1 MEVGMTL
8 REVNYEVERLTNQ
21 LNKLLNE
28 KESLESIV
36 GLHSTSYDKIIVD
49 GGKVVDKM
57 LEYQILKEM
66 NQLDFHIQIIQKKIK
81 NNMDWIDNELKILK
95 KYDKIEQL
103 IIYYKE
109 IDTKNYTWYQIS
121 NKVNYSMSQCKRI
134 YSRYKKKRNV

>member
-1 MEVGMTL
+1 MTL
-8 REVNYEVERLTNQ
+8 KEVNYEVERLTNQ

-57 LEYQILKEM
+57 LEYQILKEI
-66 NQLDFHIQIIQKKIK
+66 NQLDFHIQIIQEKIK
-81 NNMDWIDNELKILK
+81 NSMDWIDNELKILK

-121 NKVNYSMSQCKRI
+121 SKVNYSMSQCKRI

>member
-1 MEVGMTL
+1 MTL
-8 REVNYEVERLTNQ
+8 KEVNYEVERLTNQ

-57 LEYQILKEM
+57 LEYQILKEI
-66 NQLDFHIQIIQKKIK
+66 NQLDFHIQIIQEKIK

>member
-1 MEVGMTL
+1 MTL
-8 REVNYEVERLTNQ
+8 KEVNYEVERLTNQ

-36 GLHSTSYDKIIVD
+36 GLHSTSYNKIIVD

-66 NQLDFHIQIIQKKIK
+66 NQLDFHIQIIQEKIK
-81 NNMDWIDNELKILK
+81 NNIDWIDNELKILK

>member
-1 MEVGMTL
+1 MTL
-8 REVNYEVERLTNQ
+8 KEVNYEVERLTNQ

-57 LEYQILKEM
+57 LEYQILKEI
-66 NQLDFHIQIIQKKIK
+66 NQLDFHIQIIQEKIK

-121 NKVNYSMSQCKRI
+121 SKVNYSMSQCKRI

>member
-1 MEVGMTL
+1 MTL

-121 NKVNYSMSQCKRI
+121 SKVNYSMSQCKRI

>member
-1 MEVGMTL
+1 MTL
-8 REVNYEVERLTNQ
+8 KEVNYEVERLTNQ

-66 NQLDFHIQIIQKKIK
+66 NQLDFHIQIIQEKIK
-81 NNMDWIDNELKILK
+81 NNMDWIDNELKLLK

-121 NKVNYSMSQCKRI
+121 SKVNYSMSQCKRI
-134 YSRYKKKRNV
+134 YRRYNKKRNV

>member
-1 MEVGMTL
+1 MTL

-66 NQLDFHIQIIQKKIK
+66 NQLDFHIQIIQEKIK

-121 NKVNYSMSQCKRI
+121 SKVNYSMSQCKRI

>member
-1 MEVGMTL
+1 MTL
-8 REVNYEVERLTNQ
+8 KEVNYEVERLTNQ

-36 GLHSTSYDKIIVD
+36 GLHSTSYNKIIVD

-66 NQLDFHIQIIQKKIK
+66 NQLDFHIQIIQEKIK
-81 NNMDWIDNELKILK
+81 NSMDWIDNELKILK

-121 NKVNYSMSQCKRI
+121 SKVNYSMSQCKRI

>member
-1 MEVGMTL
+1 MTL
-8 REVNYEVERLTNQ
+8 KEVNYEVERLTNQ

-36 GLHSTSYDKIIVD
+36 GLHSTSYNKIIVD

-66 NQLDFHIQIIQKKIK
+66 NQLDFHIQIIQEKIK

-121 NKVNYSMSQCKRI
+121 SKVNYSMSQCKRI

>member
-1 MEVGMTL
+1 MTL
-8 REVNYEVERLTNQ
+8 KEVNYEVERLTNQ

-36 GLHSTSYDKIIVD
+36 GLHSTSYNKIIVD

-66 NQLDFHIQIIQKKIK
+66 NQLDFHIQIIQEKIK
-81 NNMDWIDNELKILK
+81 NSMDWIDHELKILK

-121 NKVNYSMSQCKRI
+121 SKVNYSMSQCKRI

>member
-1 MEVGMTL
+1 MTL

-36 GLHSTSYDKIIVD
+36 GLHSTSYNKMIVD

-66 NQLDFHIQIIQKKIK
+66 NQLDFHIQIIQEKIK

-121 NKVNYSMSQCKRI
+121 SKVNYSMSQCKRI

>member
-1 MEVGMTL
+1 MTL
-8 REVNYEVERLTNQ
+8 KEVNYEVERLTNQ

-57 LEYQILKEM
+57 LEYQILKEI

-121 NKVNYSMSQCKRI
+121 SKVNYSMSQCKRI

>member
-1 MEVGMTL
+1 MTL
-8 REVNYEVERLTNQ
+8 KEVNYEVERLTNQ

-66 NQLDFHIQIIQKKIK
+66 NQLDFHIQIIQEKIK

-121 NKVNYSMSQCKRI
+121 SKVNYSMSQCKKI
-134 YSRYKKKRNV
+134 YSRYKIPKRQIPI

>member
-1 MEVGMTL
+1 MTL

-66 NQLDFHIQIIQKKIK
+66 NQLDFHIQIIQKKIT
-81 NNMDWIDNELKILK
+81 WIG
-95 KYDKIEQL
+95 
-103 IIYYKE
+103 
-109 IDTKNYTWYQIS
+109 
-121 NKVNYSMSQCKRI
+121 
-134 YSRYKKKRNV
+134 

>member
-1 MEVGMTL
+1 MTL
-8 REVNYEVERLTNQ
+8 KEVNYEVERLTNQ

-66 NQLDFHIQIIQKKIK
+66 NQLDFHIQIIQEKIK
-81 NNMDWIDNELKILK
+81 NNMDWIDNELKLLK

-121 NKVNYSMSQCKRI
+121 SKVNYSMSQCKRI

>member
-1 MEVGMTL
+1 MTL
-8 REVNYEVERLTNQ
+8 KEVNYEVECLTNQ

-57 LEYQILKEM
+57 LEYQILKEI
-66 NQLDFHIQIIQKKIK
+66 NQLDFHIQIIQEKIK
-81 NNMDWIDNELKILK
+81 NSMDWIDNELKILK

-121 NKVNYSMSQCKRI
+121 SKVNYSMSQCKRI

>member
-1 MEVGMTL
+1 MTL
-8 REVNYEVERLTNQ
+8 KEVNYEVERLNNQ

-36 GLHSTSYDKIIVD
+36 GLHSTSYNKIIVD

-66 NQLDFHIQIIQKKIK
+66 NQLDFHIQIIQEKIK

-121 NKVNYSMSQCKRI
+121 SKVNYSMSQCKRI

>member
-1 MEVGMTL
+1 MTL
-8 REVNYEVERLTNQ
+8 KEVNYEVERLTNQ

-66 NQLDFHIQIIQKKIK
+66 NQLDFHIQIIQEKIK

>member
-1 MEVGMTL
+1 MTL
-8 REVNYEVERLTNQ
+8 KEVNYEVERLTNQ

>member
-1 MEVGMTL
+1 MTL

-81 NNMDWIDNELKILK
+81 NNMDWIDNELKILE

>member
-1 MEVGMTL
+1 MTL

-49 GGKVVDKM
+49 DGKVVDKM

-66 NQLDFHIQIIQKKIK
+66 NQLDFHIQIIQEKIK

-121 NKVNYSMSQCKRI
+121 SKVNYSMSQCKRI

>member
-1 MEVGMTL
+1 MTL

-49 GGKVVDKM
+49 DGKVVDKM

-66 NQLDFHIQIIQKKIK
+66 KQLDFHIQIIQEKIK

-121 NKVNYSMSQCKRI
+121 SKVNYSMSQCKRI

>member
-1 MEVGMTL
+1 MTL
-8 REVNYEVERLTNQ
+8 KEVNYEVERLTNQ

-66 NQLDFHIQIIQKKIK
+66 NQLDFHIQIIQEKIK

-121 NKVNYSMSQCKRI
+121 SKVNYSLSQC
-134 YSRYKKKRNV
+134 

>member
-1 MEVGMTL
+1 MTL
-8 REVNYEVERLTNQ
+8 KEVNYEVERLTNQ

-36 GLHSTSYDKIIVD
+36 GLHSTSYNKIIVD

-66 NQLDFHIQIIQKKIK
+66 NQLDFHIQIIQEKIK
-81 NNMDWIDNELKILK
+81 NSMDWIDNELKILK

-103 IIYYKE
+103 LIYYKE

-121 NKVNYSMSQCKRI
+121 SKVNYSMSQCKRI

>member
-1 MEVGMTL
+1 MTL
-8 REVNYEVERLTNQ
+8 KEVNYEVERLTNQ

-36 GLHSTSYDKIIVD
+36 GLHSTSYNKIIVD

-66 NQLDFHIQIIQKKIK
+66 NQLDFHIQLIQEKIK

>member
-1 MEVGMTL
+1 MTL
-8 REVNYEVERLTNQ
+8 KEVNYEVERLTNQ

-121 NKVNYSMSQCKRI
+121 SKVNYSMSQCKRI

>member
-1 MEVGMTL
+1 
-8 REVNYEVERLTNQ
+8 
-21 LNKLLNE
+21 
-28 KESLESIV
+28 
-36 GLHSTSYDKIIVD
+36 
-49 GGKVVDKM
+49 M

-66 NQLDFHIQIIQKKIK
+66 NQLDFHIQIIQEKIK
-81 NNMDWIDNELKILK
+81 NRMDWIDNELKILK

-121 NKVNYSMSQCKRI
+121 SKVNYSMSQCKRI

>member
-1 MEVGMTL
+1 MTL
-8 REVNYEVERLTNQ
+8 KEVNYEVERLTNQ

-66 NQLDFHIQIIQKKIK
+66 NQLDFHIQIIQEKIK
-81 NNMDWIDNELKILK
+81 NSMDWIDNELKILK

-121 NKVNYSMSQCKRI
+121 SKVNYSMSQCKRI

>member
-1 MEVGMTL
+1 MTL

>member
-1 MEVGMTL
+1 MTL
-8 REVNYEVERLTNQ
+8 KEVNYEVERLTNQ

-36 GLHSTSYDKIIVD
+36 GLHSTSYNKIIVD

-66 NQLDFHIQIIQKKIK
+66 NQLDFHIQIIQEKIK

>member
-1 MEVGMTL
+1 MTL
-8 REVNYEVERLTNQ
+8 KEVNYEVERLTNQ

-57 LEYQILKEM
+57 LEYQILKEI
-66 NQLDFHIQIIQKKIK
+66 NQLDFYIQIIQEKIK

-121 NKVNYSMSQCKRI
+121 SKVNYSMSQCKRI

>member
-1 MEVGMTL
+1 MTL
-8 REVNYEVERLTNQ
+8 KEVNYEVERLTNQ

-66 NQLDFHIQIIQKKIK
+66 NQLDFHIQIIQEKIK

-121 NKVNYSMSQCKRI
+121 SKVNYSMSQCKRI